1 MAAAWKRISAKDR
14 RQQILSVAMN
24 LFARQG
30 FRGTTTQ
37 QISRNAG
44 INEAILFRHFPHK
57 EDLYWA
63 VIEGN
68 CRSSRT
74 RGKHDLAQRLLNT
87 QDDRELFAT
96 IAQDWLER
104 DRKDVAMSRLLLFTA
119 LENHRLSHRFFRT
132 RMARYYET
140 LARHIRKRIQE
151 RGFRPVDPVLAA
163 RGFLGMVIYHIW
175 VQELFGGGRYQK
187 FDAKSVSRKL
197 ADIWLQGVRISG
209 ENGRRRTRPH
219 RGVRAAR
226 LSGSRAK

>member
-1 MAAAWKRISAKDR
+1 
-14 RQQILSVAMN
+14 MN

-37 QISRNAG
+37 QIARNAG

-68 CRSSRT
+68 CRSNPA
-74 RGKHDLAQRLLNT
+74 RGKPDLQRTLLNI

-96 IAQDWLER
+96 IARDWLER

-132 RMARYYET
+132 RVARYYGT
-140 LARHIRKRIQE
+140 LAQHIRKRIRE
-151 RGFRPVDPVLAA
+151 GAFRRVDPMLAA

-175 VQELFGGGRYQK
+175 VQELFGGGKYQK
-187 FDAKSVSRKL
+187 FDAKSVSTKL
-197 ADIWLQGVRISG
+197 ADIWLQGVAVSG
-209 ENGRRRTRPH
+209 KNGRRH
-219 RGVRAAR
+219 AGSHNGAR
-226 LSGSRAK
+226 KTGISGSRAV

>member
-1 MAAAWKRISAKDR
+1 MRSARKRISAQDR

-37 QISRNAG
+37 QIARNAG

-68 CRSSRT
+68 CRSNPT
-74 RGKHDLAQRLLNT
+74 RGKRDLERTLLNA

-96 IAQDWLER
+96 IARDWLER

-132 RMARYYET
+132 RVARYYGA
-140 LARHIRKRIQE
+140 LARHIRKRIRE
-151 RGFRPVDPVLAA
+151 GAFRRVDPMLAA

-175 VQELFGGGRYQK
+175 VQELFGGRKYQK
-187 FDAKSVSRKL
+187 FHAKSVSTKL
-197 ADIWLQGVRISG
+197 ADIWLQGVAISG
-209 ENGRRRTRPH
+209 GNGRRRTRPH
-219 RGVRAAR
+219 NGASTTR
-226 LSGSRAK
+226 LSGSLAV

>member
-1 MAAAWKRISAKDR
+1 MASTRKRVSAEDR
-14 RQQILSVAMN
+14 RQQILSVAME

-30 FRGTTTQ
+30 FRGTTTL
-37 QISRNAG
+37 QISQKAG
-44 INEAILFRHFPHK
+44 INEAIIFRHFPHK

-74 RGKHDLAQRLLNT
+74 RGKHDLAQRLLSIHN
-87 QDDRELFAT
+87 DRELFAT

-132 RMARYYET
+132 RVARYYES
-140 LARHIRKRIQE
+140 LARHIRKRIQQ
-151 RGFRPVDPVLAA
+151 GVFRPVDPMLAA

-197 ADIWLQGVRISG
+197 TEIWLQGVTNSG
-209 ENGRRRTRPH
+209 ENGRRPPRPH
-219 RGVRAAR
+219 KGVRTA
-226 LSGSRAK
+226 